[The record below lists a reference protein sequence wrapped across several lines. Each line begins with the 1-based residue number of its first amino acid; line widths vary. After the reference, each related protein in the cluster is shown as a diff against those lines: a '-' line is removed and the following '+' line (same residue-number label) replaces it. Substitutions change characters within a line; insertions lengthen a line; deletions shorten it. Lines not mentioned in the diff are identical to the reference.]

1 MEEGHPTLVT
11 VDQARK
17 RVHRTRNLVSNTRK
31 LITATHRV
39 FEQNL
44 AIYKNAQAT
53 IQRLQEQGAQGRSTV
68 GRPQRARGL
77 LHLLISA
84 RIDEGRLPDAA
95 LRTALASGF
104 GGQCEACD
112 SYMPSTQLVKAIPKD
127 ETFVYLHADC
137 YAIWQAQCQLREV
150 LRRYK

>member
-11 VDQARK
+11 VDQTRK
-17 RVHRTRNLVSNTRK
+17 RVCDTRNLVSNTRK

-44 AIYKNAQAT
+44 AIYKNAQVT
-53 IQRLQEQGAQGRSTV
+53 IQRLQVQGTQSRSKV

-84 RIDEGRLPDAA
+84 RIDEGRLPETA

-112 SYMPSTQLVKAIPKD
+112 SYMPSTQLGEGDSQGRDVRVSARR
-127 ETFVYLHADC
+127 L
-137 YAIWQAQCQLREV
+137 LRDLAGTV
-150 LRRYK
+150 PIARSPA